1 MFNVLTKQLGRGY
14 ISPIGKSMTTCDR
27 FLCVKQ
33 KTYRKI
39 IGLNTCLLKCM
50 SFIESIQQLLRR
62 ITSFESVISRTIIEC
77 KQSIILRIFLLIY
90 FTLIK
95 NTFAEQ
101 CCSDPNNTITY
112 CQLSLNCVETSSQ
125 RLQISQYLHCFMNDI
140 RQLST
145 RC

>member
-1 MFNVLTKQLGRGY
+1 MYFSYREIDDNMRQILMCEIEN
-14 ISPIGKSMTTCDR
+14 ISKNNRIKHV
-27 FLCVKQ
+27 FVKVFIV
-33 KTYRKI
+33 YRKYI
-39 IGLNTCLLKCM
+39 AT
-50 SFIESIQQLLRR
+50 
-62 ITSFESVISRTIIEC
+62 ITSFESVISRTLIEC

-95 NTFAEQ
+95 NTFAVQ

-112 CQLSLNCVETSSQ
+112 RELSLNCVETSSQ